1 MNERQHNLSGLKR
14 ALHPQEQW
22 EWPIAMYLYLAGLG
36 AGALAVGLIADWIL
50 KPDIP
55 SKAILRW
62 GALLVTIGAP
72 FLILDLGK
80 KLRFINASL
89 NPRTSWA
96 GRGFLILST
105 LMITSLVIFGVALL
119 PSILPLINISVPD
132 WIDPELTIY
141 KVLEVV
147 VVVVAVGTA
156 AYTGIFL
163 KSTRYVSLWNTW
175 LLPVLF
181 TISAFSTG
189 SMGIIASLLGYGIII
204 DNEVARE
211 LSHTL
216 MPVEQICVLIE
227 AVVLVLFLV
236 LRYRAT
242 ETGTMSIRLLLKG
255 RLRFVFWVG
264 IVFLG
269 LLFPTILE
277 NISPIFPDT
286 PALTFVAAAALLTG
300 GFFLRYAIVKGGIKD
315 RHPLQKMAGLQYD
328 WKILAAPGSGSST
341 EQAEEVRHV

>member
-1 MNERQHNLSGLKR
+1 
-14 ALHPQEQW
+14 
-22 EWPIAMYLYLAGLG
+22 MYLYLAGLG

-50 KPDIP
+50 KPDIL

-105 LMITSLVIFGVALL
+105 LMITSLAIFGVALL
-119 PSILPLINISVPD
+119 PSILPLVNISVPD
-132 WIDPELTIY
+132 WMDPELAIFR
-141 KVLEVV
+141 VLEVV

-181 TISAFSTG
+181 TVSAFSTG
-189 SMGIIASLLGYGIII
+189 SMGIIVSLLGYGIII

-216 MPVEQICVLIE
+216 MPVEQICVLVE
-227 AVVLVLFLV
+227 AVVLVLYLI

-242 ETGTMSIRLLLKG
+242 DTGAMSIRLLLKG
-255 RLRFVFWVG
+255 RLRFVFWIG

-269 LLFPTILE
+269 LLLPTILE

-286 PALTFVAAAALLTG
+286 PVILFIAGAALLTG

-315 RHPLQKMAGLQYD
+315 RHPLQKMAALQYD
-328 WKILAAPGSGSST
+328 WKNLAVPVSDSAT
-341 EQAEEVRHV
+341 QVEEVRRG

>member
-1 MNERQHNLSGLKR
+1 
-14 ALHPQEQW
+14 
-22 EWPIAMYLYLAGLG
+22 MYLYLAGLG
-36 AGALAVGLIADWIL
+36 AGALAVGLVTDWIL
-50 KPDIP
+50 QPDIP

-62 GALLVTIGAP
+62 GAILVTLGAP

-80 KLRFINASL
+80 KLRFLNASL

-105 LMITSLVIFGVALL
+105 LMITGLVVFAVSLL
-119 PSILPLINISVPD
+119 PSILPLINISVPGWMD
-132 WIDPELTIY
+132 QGLLIFR
-141 KVLEVV
+141 VLEVV

-181 TISAFSTG
+181 TVSAFSTG
-189 SMGIIASLLGYGIII
+189 SMGIIVSLLGYGIII
-204 DNEVARE
+204 DNEVVRD

-216 MPVEQICVLIE
+216 MPVEQVCVLVE
-227 AVVLVLFLV
+227 AVVLALYVV
-236 LRYRAT
+236 LRYRAS
-242 ETGTMSIRLLLKG
+242 ETGAMSIRLLLKG
-255 RLRFVFWVG
+255 KLRFVFWIG

-277 NISPIFPDT
+277 NIYSIFPGT
-286 PALTFVAAAALLTG
+286 PALLFITGASLLTG

-315 RHPLQKMAGLQYD
+315 RHPLQKMAALQYD
-328 WKILAAPGSGSST
+328 WTVLAVPGGNRSGT
-341 EQAEEVRHV
+341 QVEEVRRG